1 MSSSPVPEHLVAER
15 YAELAACCRAAGVVM
30 HDDAGVGERV
40 RRLLLA
46 SDFAFE
52 ALRADPALLTAAG
65 LERLRDPAHA
75 SVRAG
80 ALARAGGD
88 VMAAL
93 RRFRRAEA
101 VRLVFRDVN
110 GLDEVT
116 DTLAGTTD
124 LYETLIAHALRHAE
138 RSARA
143 RHGTPRNA
151 GGVPQA
157 LVVFALGKLGGGEL
171 NFSSDVDLVLA
182 YPEAGATDG
191 ARPLDNAEF
200 FTRVA
205 REFVR
210 LLAEAT
216 PDGVAARVD
225 LRLRPFGDSGPVVA
239 SFAAMEQYYQREG
252 RDWERYAWIK
262 ARPVA
267 GDVAAGNRLLE
278 TLRPFV
284 FRRYFDYTALAGLRD
299 MKTLIDGEVARRDL
313 VDDLKL
319 GAGGIREI
327 EFTVQL
333 QQLIRGGRDASLR
346 ARGLLPALSACAVRG
361 YVSQLR
367 ARELREAYLFLRQLE
382 NRVQMFGDRQIHAL
396 PSDPVTRERIART
409 LGHADWQA
417 LSAALNRQRGKV
429 TAIFAD
435 VLRPEAAA
443 EPSEGEKP
451 AAGEGAWLWQR
462 AREDRLEN
470 PMLVAAGFTPAEP
483 CLDALRQ
490 IAALHGMS
498 ARGAR
503 RIEHLMPELIDAAA
517 STSSPA
523 DALVRL
529 CRLVQA
535 VARRSA
541 YLALL
546 QEQPAARARV
556 AALCAESAFLAER
569 VITQPLLLDDVLAP
583 RVEHLARSAADLRTE
598 LARQLAAVQ
607 AGGDA
612 EAVLAAIA
620 EWRGSYRMRI
630 GLAFRDGAMDAVVTA
645 RALAGVADA
654 VVGAVLEQAERE
666 LVLQHGRVPGDG
678 SGIAVLGYGSLG
690 GAELGFDSDLDLVFV
705 YDAARGEQTSDGA
718 RPLAGAR
725 WYARLAQR
733 VVHWLSAPTRGGQ
746 LYEVDTRLRPD
757 GGKSLLVASLDAF
770 FAYQRERAWT
780 WEQQALVR
788 ARAVG
793 GDIALGSGFARE
805 RGEVLCEPRD
815 RAQVI
820 ADVCRM
826 RAEWRK
832 QRDRSD
838 GGSLDLKQGAGAL
851 LDIQFLLQGLVLL
864 HAHAQPA
871 LAAYSDT
878 PRLITA
884 SADAGVLPADDA
896 DALTTAHAELLER
909 ALSATLAGERRVV
922 PRDLVLDARC
932 AKVLE
937 IARRAGFEFGAG

>member
-1 MSSSPVPEHLVAER
+1 
-15 YAELAACCRAAGVVM
+15 
-30 HDDAGVGERV
+30 
-40 RRLLLA
+40 
-46 SDFAFE
+46 
-52 ALRADPALLTAAG
+52 
-65 LERLRDPAHA
+65 
-75 SVRAG
+75 
-80 ALARAGGD
+80 
-88 VMAAL
+88 
-93 RRFRRAEA
+93 
-101 VRLVFRDVN
+101 
-110 GLDEVT
+110 
-116 DTLAGTTD
+116 
-124 LYETLIAHALRHAE
+124 
-138 RSARA
+138 
-143 RHGTPRNA
+143 
-151 GGVPQA
+151 
-157 LVVFALGKLGGGEL
+157 
-171 NFSSDVDLVLA
+171 SSDVDLVLA
-182 YPEAGATDG
+182 YPEGGVTDG
-191 ARPLDNAEF
+191 VRPLDHGEF

-205 REFVR
+205 HEFVR

-267 GDVAAGNRLLE
+267 GDVAVGNRLLE

-299 MKTLIDGEVARRDL
+299 MKALIDSEVARRDL
-313 VDDLKL
+313 ADDLKL

-361 YVSQLR
+361 YVSQRR
-367 ARELREAYLFLRQLE
+367 ARELCEAYLFLRQLE
-382 NRVQMFGDRQIHAL
+382 NRVQMFADRQSHAL
-396 PSDPVTRERIART
+396 PSDPVARERIART
-409 LGHADWQA
+409 LGHPDWPA
-417 LSAALNRQRGKV
+417 LSGSLNRQRGKV

-435 VLRPEAAA
+435 VLRPEAPADA
-443 EPSEGEKP
+443 DASDKA
-451 AAGEGAWLWQR
+451 AAGGGAWMWQR

-470 PMLVAAGFTPAEP
+470 PMLAAAGFTPPEP

-490 IAALHGMS
+490 IAALHGLS

-517 STSSPA
+517 ATSVPA

-569 VITQPLLLDDVLAP
+569 AIAQPLLLDDVLAP
-583 RVEHLARSAADLRTE
+583 RVEQLARGVAGLRTE
-598 LARQLAAVQ
+598 LAQQLAAVQ

-612 EAVLAAIA
+612 EAMLAAIA

-630 GLAFRDGAMDAVVTA
+630 GLAFRDGAMDAVATA
-645 RALAGVADA
+645 RALADVADA
-654 VVGAVLEQAERE
+654 VTGAVLEQAERE
-666 LVLQHGRVPGDG
+666 LVAQHGRVPGDG
-678 SGIAVLGYGSLG
+678 NGIAVLGYGSLG
-690 GAELGFDSDLDLVFV
+690 GSELGFDSDLDLVFV
-705 YDAARGEQTSDGA
+705 YDDARGEQTSDGP

-733 VVHWLSAPTRGGQ
+733 VVHWLSAPTRGGR

-757 GGKSLLVASLDAF
+757 GGKSLLVASLGAF

-793 GDIALGSGFARE
+793 GDIVLGGAFARE
-805 RGEVLCEPRD
+805 RGGVLCQPRD

-820 ADVCRM
+820 AEVCRM

-864 HAHAQPA
+864 HAHAHPA
-871 LAAYSDT
+871 LGAYSDT

-884 SADAGVLPADDA
+884 SADAGILPAEDA
-896 DALTTAHAELLER
+896 RALATAHAELLER

-937 IARRAGFEFGAG
+937 IARRAGFAFGAA